1 MSEVDLFHR
10 LTEDRLRNRCR
21 WAGPLIAASV
31 LLPYEVIDNQPQ
43 FIWSLFGELPPASV
57 LAGLAPVMAGL
68 AILVAGLRTRRDTS
82 LAIIVVASLAAQ
94 TLLDKLGQDAAA
106 WGMLPLPGSFAGRA
120 FMAILALALTA
131 AGSNLSARKPTRRA
145 SRMALGGGVGCALA
159 FYLWP
164 GRGEAPGLTV
174 ARNLSALPDM
184 PTMHFQLGLITLVTV
199 ALWPAIT
206 ALIGLVHLRRPAA
219 RPNSFMGLVAV
230 FGFPLV
236 LMMLLF
242 TWYIRSSPGAAVFGA
257 LGEAARL
264 TAVLGLWAAALEV
277 LFQSLLGDRPQAMP
291 VGWPWTRTAGMA
303 AAGLLVLGALQA
315 WLARPPDKGLEAW
328 TLGEATPEADAL
340 FGERVV
346 AWSDERVLWDR
357 EVRHDS
363 SARAF
368 LEVKSRAEDM
378 TRAAT
383 AIDPELGQSMRA
395 LARAAHGLDTPS
407 RAWYQRVAE
416 VNAATRAASLP
427 YYLDP
432 RVSIRKTKDGIRR
445 RLLID
450 SYRVERVRR
459 FAVDGDPHAVLH
471 VRVFG
476 PRRSGH
482 RMGLLGF
489 SRDQQPFALVVTAET
504 EGHLDELKDFVRTE
518 PPSCGVAFDAERDRA
533 MHTCGA
539 MVKQQLEADPE
550 AVATAVT
557 AKVERHELQHQI
569 DGPLLPLAAPVLRK
583 LGAYADEVK
592 ERVNRELSAYVAQC
606 TMKQGSP
613 KLALV
618 IPLRFALLQD
628 RGVYHHAA
636 VLLFEALVGRMLRLD
651 TARVDASAMGH
662 AYDELMALDDETLRM
677 RARAAYEELFDDPL
691 PSVEALPE

>member
-10 LTEDRLRNRCR
+10 LSEDRLRSRSR
-21 WAGPLIAASV
+21 WAGPAIAASI
-31 LLPYEVIDNQPQ
+31 LMPYEVIDNQPQ
-43 FIWSLFGELPPASV
+43 FLWGLFGELPPAAV
-57 LAGLAPVMAGL
+57 LASLAPIVTGL
-68 AILVAGLRTRRDTS
+68 IIIGAAWRTRRGTS
-82 LAIIVVASLAAQ
+82 LAVIVVAALAAQ

-120 FMAILALALTA
+120 TLAILALSFTS
-131 AGSNLSARKPTRRA
+131 AGSNLSSREPTRRA
-145 SRMALGGGVGCALA
+145 SRVALGGGVVCALA

-164 GRGEAPGLTV
+164 GRGEAPGVTV
-174 ARNLSALPDM
+174 ARNLSSLPDM
-184 PTMHFQLGLITLVTV
+184 PTVHFQLGLVTLATV
-199 ALWPAIT
+199 ALWPALMS
-206 ALIGLVHLRRPAA
+206 LIGLVHLRRPAA
-219 RPNSFMGLVAV
+219 RQNSMMGLFSV

-257 LGEAARL
+257 LGEAAQL
-264 TAVLGLWAAALEV
+264 TAVLSLWAAALEV
-277 LFQSLLGDRPQAMP
+277 LLQSLLGDRPESEPA
-291 VGWPWTRTAGMA
+291 GWPLSRSAGVA
-303 AAGLLVLGALQA
+303 AAVLTVLGGTQA
-315 WLARPPDKGLEAW
+315 WLARPPDKGLQAW

-340 FGERVV
+340 FGELVV
-346 AWSDERVLWDR
+346 TWSDERFRWDV
-357 EVRHDS
+357 EVRRDS

-368 LEVKSRAEDM
+368 LEVKSKANDM

-383 AIDPELGQSMRA
+383 AIDPDLGQTMKE
-395 LARAAHGLDTPS
+395 LARAAHHLDTPS
-407 RAWYQRVAE
+407 RAWYRRVAA

-432 RVSIRKTKDGIRR
+432 RVSVLESKEGIRR

-504 EGHLDELKDFVRTE
+504 EAHFDDLRDYVRTE
-518 PPSCGVAFDAERDRA
+518 PPSCGVAFDAARDRA
-533 MHTCGA
+533 MQACGA
-539 MVKQQLEADPE
+539 MVNDQLGRDA
-550 AVATAVT
+550 AMVQTAVT

-569 DGPLLPLAAPVLRK
+569 DGPLLPLATPVLRK
-583 LGAYADEVK
+583 LGGYADEVK

-606 TMKQGSP
+606 TMTEGSP

-636 VLLFEALVGRMLRLD
+636 VLLFEALAARKLRLG
-651 TARVDASAMGH
+651 TARVNAPAMAE
-662 AYDELMALDDETLRM
+662 AYDELMAADDETIRA

-691 PSVEALPE
+691 PTVEVASE